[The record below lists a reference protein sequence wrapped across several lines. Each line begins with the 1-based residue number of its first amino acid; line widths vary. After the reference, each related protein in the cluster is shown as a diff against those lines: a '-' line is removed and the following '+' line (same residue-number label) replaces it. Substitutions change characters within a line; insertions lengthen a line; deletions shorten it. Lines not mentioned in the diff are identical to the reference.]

1 MPTRQI
7 EPDQWKAFLEEFSRR
22 HQGTV
27 VAIEVADPESGKQSE
42 VRAMP
47 FVGITFETNGSEAD
61 TIEVLAGTET
71 EDHVEHT
78 IFRPKAI
85 YHKEAA
91 GLISDE
97 VNRDEIL
104 EITSADDPP
113 ITYLRFRHVNHPN
126 SR

>member
-22 HQGTV
+22 HQGAF
-27 VAIEVADPESGKQSE
+27 VAVETADPEDGTQEETKE
-42 VRAMP
+42 MP
-47 FVGITFETNGSEAD
+47 FLGISFEVKGSEAD
-61 TIEVLAGTET
+61 SVEVIVGTEA
-71 EDHVEHT
+71 EDHITHT
-78 IFRPKAI
+78 IFRPKKI

-113 ITYLRFRHVNHPN
+113 ITYLRFRHGNRTNP
-126 SR
+126 R